1 MVRPH
6 LEYANSIWSPKLKRQ
21 SAAIER
27 VQRRVTKL
35 LYEIREWS
43 YERRLKFVN
52 LPSLKYR
59 RCRGDLIQTYKIIHS
74 IDDLKTE
81 DFFTV
86 RNDTNTRSMNVN
98 LYIENCSS
106 NSKLHS
112 FSYRSRRYWNSLSK
126 LTKEARDLNSFKN
139 LLDKDPNRFISCY
152 DMTMTTEYIGK
163 ISQVPEVKERMRR
176 GIKRLMPRPEG
187 SPYTYTYT

>member
-6 LEYANSIWSPKLKRQ
+6 LEYANSIWSPNLKRQ

-27 VQRRVTKL
+27 VQRRATKL

-43 YERRLKFVN
+43 YERRLRFLN

-59 RCRGDLIQTYKIIHS
+59 RYRGDLIQTYKIIHS

-86 RNDTNTRSMNVN
+86 RNDANTSSMNVN

-152 DMTMTTEYIGK
+152 DYDN
-163 ISQVPEVKERMRR
+163 
-176 GIKRLMPRPEG
+176 
-187 SPYTYTYT
+187 

>member
-1 MVRPH
+1 M
-6 LEYANSIWSPKLKRQ
+6 
-21 SAAIER
+21 
-27 VQRRVTKL
+27 

-43 YERRLKFVN
+43 YERRLKFLN

-59 RCRGDLIQTYKIIHS
+59 RYRGDLIQTYRIIHS

-86 RNDTNTRSMNVN
+86 KNDTNTSSMNVN

-112 FSYRSRRYWNSLSK
+112 FSHRS
-126 LTKEARDLNSFKN
+126 
-139 LLDKDPNRFISCY
+139 
-152 DMTMTTEYIGK
+152 
-163 ISQVPEVKERMRR
+163 
-176 GIKRLMPRPEG
+176 
-187 SPYTYTYT
+187 

>member
-1 MVRPH
+1 MQTASGRQ
-6 LEYANSIWSPKLKRQ
+6 NLKRQ

-27 VQRRVTKL
+27 VQRRATKL

-43 YERRLKFVN
+43 YERRLKFLN

-59 RCRGDLIQTYKIIHS
+59 RCRGDLIQTYKILHS

-98 LYIENCSS
+98 LYI
-106 NSKLHS
+106 
-112 FSYRSRRYWNSLSK
+112 
-126 LTKEARDLNSFKN
+126 
-139 LLDKDPNRFISCY
+139 
-152 DMTMTTEYIGK
+152 
-163 ISQVPEVKERMRR
+163 
-176 GIKRLMPRPEG
+176 
-187 SPYTYTYT
+187 